1 MENEKNDIKFII
13 IVGWILNIISLIFI
27 LVIFG
32 IGGIIFGI
40 LLVKNK
46 EKTHGFI
53 MISCAV
59 IFSVIGILFGYMTY

>member
-27 LVIFG
+27 PV
-32 IGGIIFGI
+32 IFGI

-59 IFSVIGILFGYMTY
+59 IFSVIGILFCYLTI